1 MKEMLKMKKKA
12 GKVVIYIRDE
22 ITGIDW
28 ITEVDKLEFEQ
39 CVERKKELGF
49 SDPTTEIML
58 DYALF
63 DNCAILNGE
72 L

>member
-1 MKEMLKMKKKA
+1 MLKMKKKA

-22 ITGIDW
+22 TTGIDW
-28 ITEVDKLEFEQ
+28 ITEVDKPEFEQ
-39 CVERKKELGF
+39 CMERKKELGF
-49 SDPTTEIML
+49 SDPTTEAML

-63 DNCAILNGE
+63 DNCAIPNGE

>member
-1 MKEMLKMKKKA
+1 MKKMLKMKKKA

-22 ITGIDW
+22 TTGIDW
-28 ITEVDKLEFEQ
+28 ITEVDKPEFEQ
-39 CVERKKELGF
+39 CMERKKELGF
-49 SDPTTEIML
+49 SDPTTEAML

-63 DNCAILNGE
+63 DNCTIPNGE